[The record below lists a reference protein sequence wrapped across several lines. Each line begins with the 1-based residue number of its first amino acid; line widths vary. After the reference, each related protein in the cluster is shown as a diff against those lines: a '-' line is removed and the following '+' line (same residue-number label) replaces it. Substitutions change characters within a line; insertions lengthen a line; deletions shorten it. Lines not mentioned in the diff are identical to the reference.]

1 MRLSGTNLIRSLT
14 PVDKLGSLLLHPES
28 PTKLSG
34 RLIHRCTFAQQT
46 HIIVLFDVI
55 ALFLSLS
62 LIKPFLGAGSLR
74 RSLPTG
80 GSAKG
85 TLDAEK
91 GDHIGK
97 NMEGSPGETGIF
109 NSTFCFSL
117 GPHQSS
123 QSCCHHNI
131 FALFVVKLCVVDTMY
146 NFLLPGT
153 PSHTLHRIVLLQQ

>member
-1 MRLSGTNLIRSLT
+1 MRLSGRNLIRSLT

-85 TLDAEK
+85 TLER
-91 GDHIGK
+91 GSYWK

-109 NSTFCFSL
+109 NSIFCFSL

>member
-1 MRLSGTNLIRSLT
+1 MRLSGRNLIRSLT

-97 NMEGSPGETGIF
+97 TWKAHRVKRAYSTPLSVFPLDPISLPSLVVTTTFSP
-109 NSTFCFSL
+109 C
-117 GPHQSS
+117 
-123 QSCCHHNI
+123 
-131 FALFVVKLCVVDTMY
+131 
-146 NFLLPGT
+146 LL
-153 PSHTLHRIVLLQQ
+153 